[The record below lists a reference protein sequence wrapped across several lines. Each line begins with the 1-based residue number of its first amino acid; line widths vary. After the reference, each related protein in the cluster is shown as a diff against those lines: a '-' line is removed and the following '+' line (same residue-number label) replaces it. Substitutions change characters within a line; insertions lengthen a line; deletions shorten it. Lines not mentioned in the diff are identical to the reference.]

1 MLPDLSS
8 ELALQVLRL
17 ERRLDSYQR
26 LHEQELD
33 DLRRA
38 VAQATDQVLILA
50 AAVSRPA
57 GAGFASRETD
67 HPVAHVAEPEPLHP
81 TAPVNSQ
88 NAIG

>member
-17 ERRLDSYQR
+17 EQRLDSYQR

-38 VAQATDQVLILA
+38 VAQVKDQVLILA
-50 AAVSRPA
+50 AAASRPTAA
-57 GAGFASRETD
+57 GPASQETNR
-67 HPVAHVAEPEPLHP
+67 PVEHVAEPEPLHP
-81 TAPVNSQ
+81 TAPVSPQ
-88 NAIG
+88 IAIG